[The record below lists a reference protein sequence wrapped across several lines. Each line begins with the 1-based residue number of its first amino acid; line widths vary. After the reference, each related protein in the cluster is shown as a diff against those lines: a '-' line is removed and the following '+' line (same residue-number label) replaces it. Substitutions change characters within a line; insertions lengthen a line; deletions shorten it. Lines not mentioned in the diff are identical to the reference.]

1 MKSELTFIDLIDTS
15 EAEKK
20 FLELLEQKKTYF
32 LNGPWGSG
40 KTTFLENVEKIE
52 RKKRNWRSQKKFIF
66 LDLWNLK
73 DDRSTIHI
81 AASRINRKIY
91 LLFRMA
97 IISSVVI
104 SILMTPAF
112 DLGLGQKF
120 LIQTFR
126 LPITIIALFVSV
138 W

>member
-97 IISSVVI
+97 
-104 SILMTPAF
+104 
-112 DLGLGQKF
+112 
-120 LIQTFR
+120 
-126 LPITIIALFVSV
+126 
-138 W
+138 